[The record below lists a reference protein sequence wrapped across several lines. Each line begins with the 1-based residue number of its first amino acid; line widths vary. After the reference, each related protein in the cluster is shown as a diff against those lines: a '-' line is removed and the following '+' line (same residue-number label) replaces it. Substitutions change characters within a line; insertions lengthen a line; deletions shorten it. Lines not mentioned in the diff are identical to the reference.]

1 MITVYRLSKRYGDVL
16 ALQDLSL
23 KIPDGSIFGILGPN
37 GAGKTTLIRSIM
49 RLIFPDNGE
58 IDYEGCAP
66 HQLGYLPERPHFP
79 GRFRIEEYLTT
90 LGQVGDLAGHKL
102 RTRVATGLAMTGLSP
117 VADRRISACSK
128 GMLQRLGLAQ
138 ALLTDPPL
146 LLLDEP
152 FSGLDP
158 SAQAMMRKLVLSL
171 NEQGKTIVLSTHQ
184 LGDVSQVCTHIA
196 ILAGGRLA
204 SSGSLA
210 QALAP
215 RSQVRIQVDRLPDLI
230 AWQLSELHPDI
241 VLEERDIILEGEARE
256 VKATALRLLLD
267 ARIDIIKVE
276 KQGSS
281 LEDIYLDA
289 IGRGNQR

>member
-1 MITVYRLSKRYGDVL
+1 VITVHGLVKRYGDVL

-23 KIPDGSIFGILGPN
+23 KIPEGSIFGILGPN
-37 GAGKTTLIRSIM
+37 GAGKTTLIRLIM
-49 RLIFPDNGE
+49 RLIFPDRGE
-58 IDYEGCAP
+58 IEYEDCSP

-79 GRFRIEEYLTT
+79 GRFRIEEYLAT
-90 LGQVGDLAGHKL
+90 LGQLGDLAGHKL
-102 RTRVATGLAMTGLSP
+102 RTRIAAGLAQTGLSP

-138 ALLTDPPL
+138 ALLTDPPI

-158 SAQAMMRKLVLSL
+158 SAQATMRQLVVSL
-171 NEQGKTIVLSTHQ
+171 NEQGKTVVLSTHQ
-184 LGDVSQVCTHIA
+184 LADVSQICTHIA

-204 SSGSLA
+204 TSGPLA

-215 RSQVRIQVDRLPDLI
+215 RRQVRIEVDRLPDLV
-230 AWQLSELHPDI
+230 AWQLSELHPEL
-241 VLEERDIILEGEARE
+241 VLEDLNIILVGESAQ
-256 VKATALRLLLD
+256 VKANALRLLLD

-276 KQGSS
+276 QQGST
-281 LEDIYLDA
+281 LEEIYLDA
-289 IGRGNQR
+289 VDMGPSR